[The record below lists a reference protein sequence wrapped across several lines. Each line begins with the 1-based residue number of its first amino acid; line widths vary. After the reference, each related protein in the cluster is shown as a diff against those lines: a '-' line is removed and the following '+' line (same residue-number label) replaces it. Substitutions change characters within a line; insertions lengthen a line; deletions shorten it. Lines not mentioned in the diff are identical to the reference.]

1 MKKRNF
7 LLIIIGLMIISA
19 LFQQCEPT
27 YYVTRGNAPTS
38 GNSSSNSGAS
48 EFEILM
54 KKDATDRQTRS
65 AEAINQFLND
75 SPSDPKSAIL
85 FNNKTNCNIIIRISG
100 KGKSYNLPVEKL
112 KINYI
117 VLDKGSYSFKAN
129 LCNSRYN
136 VNKNVTESFEINL
149 SER

>member
-38 GNSSSNSGAS
+38 GNSSNNSSAS

-54 KKDATDRQTRS
+54 KKNALDKDVRS

-75 SPSDPKSAIL
+75 SPTDSKSAIL

-100 KGKSYNLPVEKL
+100 KGKNYNLPIEKMN
-112 KINYI
+112 INYI
-117 VLDKGSYSFKAN
+117 VLEKGSYSFKAN
-129 LCNSRYN
+129 LCNSRYSA
-136 VNKNVTESFEINL
+136 NKNLTESVEINL